1 MYVPFTRFSTISE
14 VCDWLSIL
22 VSDIKVELYLH
33 EPVSL
38 VIAFYREI
46 LEEWFRN
53 PREHL
58 VI

>member
-1 MYVPFTRFSTISE
+1 MYVPFTRFSRISE
-14 VCDWLSIL
+14 VCDWLPIL

-46 LEEWFRN
+46 LEE
-53 PREHL
+53 
-58 VI
+58 